1 MPAPSPAQLEAI
13 ASAAL
18 QQAGLRGES
27 MPALAKA
34 LAQATSQALTLFLS
48 QAIVLPGIPATLAP
62 VTGTGSTVGPG
73 RLAPPPLGG
82 PLAPQL
88 EGLALAAL
96 RGQGLRGERIT
107 DLAGA
112 LAAGLAQAIQQ
123 FTAQVQV
130 APGITVAGFVTTSP
144 GSLL

>member
-1 MPAPSPAQLEAI
+1 MPAPSPFQLEAI

-18 QQAGLRGES
+18 QQAGLRGEE
-27 MPALAKA
+27 MPALAKG
-34 LAQATSQALTLFLS
+34 LAQATSQALSLFLG
-48 QAIVLPGIPATLAP
+48 QAMVLPGIPAAVDPTS
-62 VTGTGSTVGPG
+62 GSGSTVGPG

-96 RGQGLRGERIT
+96 QAQGLRGERSA
-107 DLAGA
+107 DLVAA

-130 APGITVAGFVTTSP
+130 APGMAVAGFVTTSP